1 MPLLHKQHEAIVA
14 AIATTGRT
22 VIKRKSTHKRS
33 FPKHATR
40 WLEEELDALMPA
52 LFFHVGFRDVV
63 ENLLCV
69 SESMSGSGVPG
80 MAILGISG
88 EGSQGSSSKSFVEE
102 LRLEGVLVLDAVVE
116 ATVVVRGML
125 GGLAGRNGMATGS
138 TAPTTGGK
146 GMVSVLQGVFF

>member
-1 MPLLHKQHEAIVA
+1 MTYTVRPSDEFGGKA
-14 AIATTGRT
+14 AEGLGRAL
-22 VIKRKSTHKRS
+22 VEGL
-33 FPKHATR
+33 FCVLGAE
-40 WLEEELDALMPA
+40 LEEELDALMPA